1 MLRMI
6 RKCIRKLCP
15 RPVSPARGTE
25 IDAAHVV
32 RRAVRRYGR
41 KTADADGVI
50 GKSEWRGILFQDKAP
65 FSQQYFVY
73 CKKKQR
79 GIGTED
85 TPGAAGDH
93 AIGIHRGE
101 ASSSACAAMVRAWLR
116 KRRIIPSNRSLT
128 RRDQRTPAAIPAAAE
143 FSGMVSSV
151 SSEQAAYRSLPRQR
165 ESSLATLLLLFKS
178 QPLRWVVI

>member
-15 RPVSPARGTE
+15 RPVSSARDTE

-41 KTADADGVI
+41 RTA
-50 GKSEWRGILFQDKAP
+50 
-65 FSQQYFVY
+65 
-73 CKKKQR
+73 
-79 GIGTED
+79 
-85 TPGAAGDH
+85 
-93 AIGIHRGE
+93 RGE

-116 KRRIIPSNRSLT
+116 QRRIIPGNRSLT
-128 RRDQRTPAAIPAAAE
+128 RRDQWTPAAFPAAAE

>member
-15 RPVSPARGTE
+15 RAVSSPRGTE

-41 KTADADGVI
+41 RTA
-50 GKSEWRGILFQDKAP
+50 
-65 FSQQYFVY
+65 
-73 CKKKQR
+73 
-79 GIGTED
+79 
-85 TPGAAGDH
+85 
-93 AIGIHRGE
+93 RGE

-116 KRRIIPSNRSLT
+116 QRRIIPGNRSLT
-128 RRDQRTPAAIPAAAE
+128 RRDQRTPAAFPAAAE

-151 SSEQAAYRSLPRQR
+151 VLRDRSP
-165 ESSLATLLLLFKS
+165 
-178 QPLRWVVI
+178 

>member
-6 RKCIRKLCP
+6 RKCIQKLCP
-15 RPVSPARGTE
+15 RLVLSARGTE

-41 KTADADGVI
+41 RTA
-50 GKSEWRGILFQDKAP
+50 
-65 FSQQYFVY
+65 
-73 CKKKQR
+73 
-79 GIGTED
+79 
-85 TPGAAGDH
+85 
-93 AIGIHRGE
+93 RGE

-116 KRRIIPSNRSLT
+116 QRRIIPGNRSLT
-128 RRDQRTPAAIPAAAE
+128 RRDQWTPAAFPAAAE

>member
-6 RKCIRKLCP
+6 RKCIQKLCP
-15 RPVSPARGTE
+15 RLVLSARGTE

-32 RRAVRRYGR
+32 RRAVRRDGR
-41 KTADADGVI
+41 RTA
-50 GKSEWRGILFQDKAP
+50 
-65 FSQQYFVY
+65 
-73 CKKKQR
+73 
-79 GIGTED
+79 
-85 TPGAAGDH
+85 
-93 AIGIHRGE
+93 RGE

-116 KRRIIPSNRSLT
+116 QRRIIPGNRSLT
-128 RRDQRTPAAIPAAAE
+128 RRDQWTPAAFPAAAE

>member
-6 RKCIRKLCP
+6 RKCIQKLCP
-15 RPVSPARGTE
+15 RLVLSARGTE

-41 KTADADGVI
+41 RTA
-50 GKSEWRGILFQDKAP
+50 
-65 FSQQYFVY
+65 
-73 CKKKQR
+73 
-79 GIGTED
+79 
-85 TPGAAGDH
+85 
-93 AIGIHRGE
+93 RGE

-116 KRRIIPSNRSLT
+116 QRRIIPGNRSLT
-128 RRDQRTPAAIPAAAE
+128 RRDQRTPAAFPAAAE

>member
-15 RPVSPARGTE
+15 RPVSSARGKE

-41 KTADADGVI
+41 RTA
-50 GKSEWRGILFQDKAP
+50 
-65 FSQQYFVY
+65 
-73 CKKKQR
+73 
-79 GIGTED
+79 
-85 TPGAAGDH
+85 
-93 AIGIHRGE
+93 RGE
-101 ASSSACAAMVRAWLR
+101 ASSSACAAMVRAWHR
-116 KRRIIPSNRSLT
+116 QCRIIPGNRSLT
-128 RRDQRTPAAIPAAAE
+128 RRDQRTPAAFPAAAE

>member
-15 RPVSPARGTE
+15 RPVLSARGTE

-41 KTADADGVI
+41 RTA
-50 GKSEWRGILFQDKAP
+50 
-65 FSQQYFVY
+65 
-73 CKKKQR
+73 
-79 GIGTED
+79 
-85 TPGAAGDH
+85 
-93 AIGIHRGE
+93 RGE
-101 ASSSACAAMVRAWLR
+101 VSPSTCAAMVRAWLR
-116 KRRIIPSNRSLT
+116 QRRIIPGNRSLT

-151 SSEQAAYRSLPRQR
+151 VLRDRSP
-165 ESSLATLLLLFKS
+165 
-178 QPLRWVVI
+178 